1 MPQRHKPSPN
11 GDCLP
16 YISRSGNTQI
26 PKVLPCQLLI
36 LHCSRSAMEDTLPYS
51 LTSYRRCDKTQ
62 HRSRRNRSSIH
73 QHMFFE
79 SSWLIVSRFGR
90 RQIFLAGFSIMITC
104 LLLIG
109 NLAPVTPTE
118 GTKWAQPVLSL
129 IWLGSYSAS
138 VGPVAYPFR
147 CRQERHP

>member
-1 MPQRHKPSPN
+1 
-11 GDCLP
+11 
-16 YISRSGNTQI
+16 
-26 PKVLPCQLLI
+26 
-36 LHCSRSAMEDTLPYS
+36 
-51 LTSYRRCDKTQ
+51 
-62 HRSRRNRSSIH
+62 
-73 QHMFFE
+73 MFFE

-118 GTKWAQPVLSL
+118 GTKWAQPVLCL

-147 CRQERHP
+147 CRQERHLRSVRLFEVLNVWRMSFLAAAERMLLSRRSAQPNPAPRP